1 MDVNAVPPVSILQPI
16 DTYLVHFLNKRVPKL
31 QARDSGIWWGTLPK
45 LQLMLRKA
53 SNTLYVN
60 GKMDHT
66 QMHNYRMAVTE
77 REVINGCLSIT
88 KDLKDHVIIYTRIIN
103 NINLQNL
110 KRASAFI
117 DIADRKVDQEA
128 VGLLAHYRDKLLPK
142 KMSDNNAIY
151 KKYNVEWIGREG
163 LATETHEEYLTDFIN
178 HFYKNVLKLVDRAMK
193 KEDTS
198 AQGKIVTELLQHLH
212 ACLNSVEVFYG
223 RTDGKRLKIFYF
235 VVMYLKT

>member
-45 LQLMLRKA
+45 MQLMLRKA

-60 GKMDHT
+60 GKMTHE

-77 REVINGCLSIT
+77 REVINGCLSIE
-88 KDLKDHVIIYTRIIN
+88 KDLKDHIIIYTRIIN

-128 VGLLAHYRDKLLPK
+128 VGLLAHYRDTLLPK
-142 KMSDNNAIY
+142 KCGDTGTIL
-151 KKYNVEWIGREG
+151 KRYNVEWIGRQG
-163 LATETHEEYLTDFIN
+163 LASET
-178 HFYKNVLKLVDRAMK
+178 
-193 KEDTS
+193 
-198 AQGKIVTELLQHLH
+198 
-212 ACLNSVEVFYG
+212 
-223 RTDGKRLKIFYF
+223 
-235 VVMYLKT
+235 